1 MGCVRVCEVRQTAVV
16 GSQAATNDS
25 RDVFVNSKLSA
36 SSAKYS
42 QNRYV
47 NISVHAWEP
56 SSTIAWLPCIQYHMH
71 AVNIMRVLI
80 LYRYQAPGMKQA

>member
-16 GSQAATNDS
+16 GSQVATNDS

-36 SSAKYS
+36 SSTKYS

-47 NISVHAWEP
+47 NISVHAWEH
-56 SSTIAWLPCIQYHMH
+56 SSTIAWLPCIQHHKH

-80 LYRYQAPGMKQA
+80 